1 MREYFLLKT
10 YTKMSGRQPN
20 RNIYES
26 IVCYV
31 TKDKERNKITKRNES
46 ANKMQSKLCK
56 KCVCK
61 KNNEDVRDKRKYT
74 HYKNESPAQL
84 MGRSFC
90 AGSVSY
96 TICTY

>member
-26 IVCYV
+26 IVCYI

-46 ANKMQSKLCK
+46 ANKM
-56 KCVCK
+56 
-61 KNNEDVRDKRKYT
+61 
-74 HYKNESPAQL
+74 
-84 MGRSFC
+84 
-90 AGSVSY
+90 
-96 TICTY
+96 